1 MKAWLAGILMSV
13 AWHAGAQCYPSTVQ
27 SPTPFMGRSGEV
39 FQLADGTLWEIRQAY
54 EYLYHYAP
62 RVEVCPNL
70 GSLTVSGKTL
80 PITALGRVA
89 LHRDPLGPDEIL
101 HSAIAGQFNG
111 FEGDTLFKLAN
122 GQVWKQQEY
131 AYWYHY
137 AYAPSV
143 RIERVNGQYR
153 MTVNGVAKSISVLRL
168 K

>member
-1 MKAWLAGILMSV
+1 M
-13 AWHAGAQCYPSTVQ
+13 
-27 SPTPFMGRSGEV
+27 
-39 FQLADGTLWEIRQAY
+39 
-54 EYLYHYAP
+54 
-62 RVEVCPNL
+62 
-70 GSLTVSGKTL
+70 
-80 PITALGRVA
+80 A
-89 LHRDPLGPDEIL
+89 LHRDPLGPHEIL

-137 AYAPSV
+137 AYAPAV